1 MCGKRAS
8 SQNFLGHLFQEPGSP
23 ATNSGFSRTI
33 KRLNPG
39 PRDAQKKESSCL
51 PFQGRRPQGHKP
63 GAHCPNPAFCAW
75 ALPQPREA
83 AAAAAAGG
91 QGLPLIFVLLPLPD
105 SEPLVLGDFLCEL
118 TLPAPVTGWEK
129 QDGIEAQIQGL
140 ETQSLQIL
148 YCV

>member
-1 MCGKRAS
+1 MPRRRNLPASHFKGEGLRATS
-8 SQNFLGHLFQEPGSP
+8 LGPTALTQLSVHGPCHSP
-23 ATNSGFSRTI
+23 
-33 KRLNPG
+33 
-39 PRDAQKKESSCL
+39 ES
-51 PFQGRRPQGHKP
+51 
-63 GAHCPNPAFCAW
+63 
-75 ALPQPREA
+75 
-83 AAAAAAGG
+83 AAAAGG
-91 QGLPLIFVLLPLPD
+91 QGLPLLFVLLPLPD